1 MLSNDFEKTFS
12 DFLET
17 KEFDQASEV
26 LFSLMRS
33 AYLAGWLAAG
43 GEPPTE
49 HRIFTILP
57 KTEAPDT

>member
-1 MLSNDFEKTFS
+1 MMSNDFEKSFS

-17 KEFDQASEV
+17 REFDQASEI

-33 AYLAGWLAAG
+33 AYLAGWIAAG

-49 HRIFTILP
+49 NRIFTILP
-57 KTEAPDT
+57 KPEEEQ

>member
-1 MLSNDFEKTFS
+1 MLSNDFEKSFS

-17 KEFDQASEV
+17 KEYDQATEI

-33 AYLAGWLAAG
+33 AFLAGWIAAG

-49 HRIFTILP
+49 HRIFTLLP
-57 KTEAPDT
+57 KPEEE